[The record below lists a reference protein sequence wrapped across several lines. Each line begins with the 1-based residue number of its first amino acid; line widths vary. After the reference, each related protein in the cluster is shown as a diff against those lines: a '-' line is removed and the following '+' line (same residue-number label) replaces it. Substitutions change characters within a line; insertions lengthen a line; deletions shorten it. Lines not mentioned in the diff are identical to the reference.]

1 MITSN
6 AELLMRYAVRFRL
19 KTVNAEGE
27 AAEKEHEIWTFF
39 REVLVELPFC
49 EVHSVGR
56 AVVRVKG
63 LEEQGHC
70 FCR

>member
-39 REVLVELPFC
+39 REVLVELAPC
-49 EVHSVGR
+49 EVQGVGR
-56 AVVRVKG
+56 VVVEIEG
-63 LEEQGHC
+63 LEKQVHC